1 MSEIRC
7 NLTARE
13 VATVLHALRVLQLGC
28 DAQAC
33 DHFADVAPLNR
44 DEIDGLCDRIN
55 FAPKNVT
62 ASPRTITVWC
72 LTSHVS
78 DTDGREGLETAV
90 YPDQHAAYA
99 ALVERWARTDEQRG
113 VVEPLLANKQY
124 KELSEETA
132 PGVWD
137 DLDSFI
143 VRSHQMEVP
152 A

>member
-1 MSEIRC
+1 MSEIQH
-7 NLTARE
+7 NMNARE
-13 VATVLHALRVLQLGC
+13 VATVLHSLRSLQLGC

-62 ASPRTITVWC
+62 TLPRTITVWC

-90 YPDQHAAYA
+90 YTDQHAAYT
-99 ALVERWARTDEQRG
+99 ALVERWAKTDEQRAA
-113 VVEPLLANKQY
+113 VELLLVNKQY
-124 KELSEETA
+124 KEISEETA

-137 DLDSFI
+137 DLDSSI
-143 VRSHQMEVP
+143 VRFHQMEVP